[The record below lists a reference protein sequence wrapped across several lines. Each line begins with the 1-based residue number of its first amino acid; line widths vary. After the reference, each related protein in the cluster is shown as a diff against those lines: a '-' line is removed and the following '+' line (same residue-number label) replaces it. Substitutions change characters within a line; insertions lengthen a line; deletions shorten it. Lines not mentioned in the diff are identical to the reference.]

1 MTTVTGDLRN
11 VLGEKAQGT
20 VRWRSTEVRPA
31 VSYNGEVIDDW
42 HSAPVVDGVFSV
54 EVEPGGAV
62 VRVVAGTT
70 NWSAEVVVPDE
81 GEVTLAELIESHY
94 EYTPPMVTKARMY
107 ASEARGYAER
117 AEAAKGILESAVP
130 SVREDRERAEAA
142 VSSAEG
148 SAGEALG
155 YASEAERFA
164 GEASVSA
171 SSAGGSASSAGG
183 FADAAGRSAAE
194 AAQSA
199 AGAVVAR
206 DAAVDASGVAVG
218 AGDSASQS
226 ALAAAGS
233 ASEAAGHADRAAEA
247 SGSVEAVVR
256 DAASVLEEE
265 LRGTA
270 SDAKGYAEE
279 AAVSASQAA
288 SAAREEVER
297 LKGDAPE
304 AFDTLGEIAAEL
316 AKNESD
322 RSALAN
328 SIAAKADKGHSHTM
342 ADVADLPPVSET
354 VTDPGLVT
362 RAQGGFLHGPDLST
376 GSASSALANKGYV
389 DSRVSSAEG
398 VSRSRPAVF
407 SGASTPPS
415 TISGAV
421 VGDLWLDTRTL
432 DLYRITSV

>member
-11 VLGEKAQGT
+11 VLGERAQGT

-54 EVEPGGAV
+54 EAEPGGAV

-81 GEVTLAELIESHY
+81 GEVTLAELIESQF
-94 EYTPPMVTKARMY
+94 EYTPPMVTKARTY
-107 ASEARGYAER
+107 ASEARDHAER
-117 AEAAKGILESAVP
+117 AESAKGVLESAVP
-130 SVREDRERAEAA
+130 SVRDDRGRAEAA
-142 VSSAEG
+142 VASAEE

-155 YASEAERFA
+155 YASGAERFA

-171 SSAGGSASSAGG
+171 SSAGESASASEGFSKAAGESATGAAVSAG
-183 FADAAGRSAAE
+183 E
-194 AAQSA
+194 ASD
-199 AGAVVAR
+199 AR
-206 DAAVDASGVAVG
+206 DAAVAAAGEADASRG
-218 AGDSASQS
+218 AAAESAD
-226 ALAAAGS
+226 AAAGS
-233 ASEAAGHADRAAEA
+233 ASVAAGHADRAAEA

-256 DAASVLEEE
+256 DAASVLEGE

-279 AAVSASQAA
+279 AAVSAGQAA

-304 AFDTLGEIAAEL
+304 AFDTLGEIATEL
-316 AKNESD
+316 AKNESA

-328 SIAAKADKGHSHTM
+328 SIAAKADKDHEHPM
-342 ADVADLPPVSET
+342 VVATEQAPGAIRLSGDLGGTAQAPT
-354 VTDPGLVT
+354 VPGLAGKADAVHT
-362 RAQGGFLHGPDLST
+362 H
-376 GSASSALANKGYV
+376 SSSQVDGLDAALARLSNIRAWFRG
-389 DSRVSSAEG
+389 EG
-398 VSRSRPAVF
+398 PPPA
-407 SGASTPPS
+407 SIPGAQ
-415 TISGAV
+415 
-421 VGDLWLDTRTL
+421 VGDWWLDTSAMEL
-432 DLYRITSV
+432 HEITGV

>member
-42 HSAPVVDGVFSV
+42 QSAPVVDGVFSV
-54 EVEPGGAV
+54 EAEPGGAV
-62 VRVVAGTT
+62 VRVVAGST
-70 NWSAEVVVPDE
+70 NWSAEVVVPDS
-81 GEVTLAELIESHY
+81 GEVTLAELIESQF
-94 EYTPPMVTKARMY
+94 EYTPPMVTKARTY

-117 AEAAKGILESAVP
+117 AEAAKGVLESAVP

-142 VSSAEG
+142 VASAEE

-164 GEASVSA
+164 GEASESA
-171 SSAGGSASSAGG
+171 SGAGASAASASEASGAAEV
-183 FADAAGRSAAE
+183 FASAAE
-194 AAQSA
+194 ASA
-199 AGAVVAR
+199 GEAGAAR
-206 DAAVDASGVAVG
+206 DAAVGASVSAVAAREDAA
-218 AGDSASQS
+218 QS
-226 ALAAAGS
+226 AVSAAGS
-233 ASEAAGHADRAAEA
+233 ASEAAGHAGRAADA
-247 SGSVEAVVR
+247 AGSVDAVVR

-279 AAVSASQAA
+279 AAVSAGQAA
-288 SAAREEVER
+288 SAARAEVER

-328 SIAAKADKGHSHTM
+328 SIAAKADKDHSHTV
-342 ADVADLPPVSET
+342 ADVVGLPPVAEST
-354 VTDPGLVT
+354 TSAGIPT
-362 RAQGGFLHGPDLST
+362 RAAGGFLHGPDLSS

-389 DSRVSSAEG
+389 DGRVSSVEG

-407 SGASTPPS
+407 SGASAPPS

-432 DLYRITSV
+432 ELYRITGV

>member
-54 EVEPGGAV
+54 EAEPGGAV

-81 GEVTLAELIESHY
+81 GEVTLAELIESQF
-94 EYTPPMVTKARMY
+94 EYTPPMVTKARTY
-107 ASEARGYAER
+107 ASEAREYAER
-117 AEAAKGILESAVP
+117 AESAKGVVESAAP

-142 VSSAEG
+142 VASAEE

-164 GEASVSA
+164 GEASESA
-171 SSAGGSASSAGG
+171 SAAGGSASSAEE
-183 FADAAGRSAAE
+183 FADSAGQSAS
-194 AAQSA
+194 SA
-199 AGAVVAR
+199 AGSAGEASDARGGAV
-206 DAAVDASGVAVG
+206 AAAGEAEASRGAAAESAV
-218 AGDSASQS
+218 
-226 ALAAAGS
+226 AAAGS
-233 ASEAAGHADRAAEA
+233 ASVAAGHADRAAEL
-247 SGSVEAVVR
+247 SGSVESVVR
-256 DAASVLEEE
+256 DAASVLEGE

-279 AAVSASQAA
+279 AAVSAGQAA

-316 AKNESD
+316 AKNETD

-328 SIAAKADKGHSHTM
+328 SIAAKADRDHEHTM
-342 ADVADLPPVSET
+342 ADITDLPPVADNVTSEGI
-354 VTDPGLVT
+354 PT
-362 RAQGGFLHGPDLST
+362 RIQGGFLHGPDLST
-376 GSASSALANKGYV
+376 GSAPSILANKGYV
-389 DSRVSSAEG
+389 DDQVSSAEG

-415 TISGAV
+415 SISGAV

-432 DLYRITSV
+432 DLYKITSV